1 MSKPWF
7 QVNSAVY
14 MLFIRNGKILMLRR
28 SNTGYEDGKLSLVA
42 GKLDGNEEVKR
53 AAVREAEEES
63 GIKLSP
69 EDLEVACVMHR
80 LSDKGEWI
88 DFFLKVNR
96 WEGEPVNKEPDK
108 CSEMGWFPLDRL
120 PDDTI
125 LMCVRRSAMCLM
137 VSSMTATD
145 GMKSWNETKF
155 LSLIVY
161 KL

>member
-14 MLFIRNGKILMLRR
+14 MLFVRNGKILMLRR
-28 SNTGYEDGKLSLVA
+28 ANTGYEDGKFSLVA

-63 GIKLSP
+63 GLKLGP
-69 EDLEVACVMHR
+69 DDVEVASVMHR
-80 LSDKGEWI
+80 LSDTGEWI

-108 CSEMGWFPLDRL
+108 CSEIGWFPLDQL
-120 PDDTI
+120 PVDTI
-125 LMCVRRSAMCLM
+125 PHVRKAIRNVIAGVFYDSYGWDEIM
-137 VSSMTATD
+137 
-145 GMKSWNETKF
+145 E
-155 LSLIVY
+155 
-161 KL
+161 

>member
-125 LMCVRRSAMCLM
+125 PHVRKAIRNVL
-137 VSSMTATD
+137 D
-145 GMKSWNETKF
+145 GVFYDSYGWDE
-155 LSLIVY
+155 IVE
-161 KL
+161 

>member
-88 DFFLKVNR
+88 DFFLKVNW

-125 LMCVRRSAMCLM
+125 PHVRKAIRNVL
-137 VSSMTATD
+137 D
-145 GMKSWNETKF
+145 GVFYDSYGWDE
-155 LSLIVY
+155 IVE
-161 KL
+161 